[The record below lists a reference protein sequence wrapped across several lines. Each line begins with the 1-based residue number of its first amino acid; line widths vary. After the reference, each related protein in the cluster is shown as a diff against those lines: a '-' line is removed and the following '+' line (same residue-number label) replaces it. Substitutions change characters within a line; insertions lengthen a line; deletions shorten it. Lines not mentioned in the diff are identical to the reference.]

1 MTDFYQLERDYKK
14 SQKLIDR
21 LKSDK
26 NALID
31 CYDQNADKIRKIET
45 VLYESI
51 MEEYKA
57 VSEEL
62 TEIRHDL
69 KNKFEALSQEPIIED
84 IDEETLEYRY
94 EEMVALKNADLVAK
108 DVQISKLNGS
118 YEVVHERIKELETLL
133 EKHDEQ
139 IAESEDR
146 SDQKSQ
152 IINEFNERL
161 KAQLHEANSK
171 IIEQQQ
177 ELSKA

>member
-26 NALID
+26 NALMD

-69 KNKFEALSQEPIIED
+69 KNKFEALS
-84 IDEETLEYRY
+84 
-94 EEMVALKNADLVAK
+94 
-108 DVQISKLNGS
+108 
-118 YEVVHERIKELETLL
+118 
-133 EKHDEQ
+133 
-139 IAESEDR
+139 
-146 SDQKSQ
+146 
-152 IINEFNERL
+152 
-161 KAQLHEANSK
+161 
-171 IIEQQQ
+171 
-177 ELSKA
+177 